1 MKRSIIC
8 ALCSILMILRSCSLS
23 PADGP
28 DASDAPEDL
37 FTSVS
42 ACDPESAE
50 TSGPESIDA
59 SETEDEETEEREVI
73 NYNNLKGIWVSQFDM
88 ADVYV
93 KNGAQRGESEA
104 RVIIKRIVSTIYE
117 KGFNTVFLQIRPYGD
132 SFYKSDI
139 YPSSRFVA
147 GEYGKDPSYDV
158 IELFIEECHALSISV
173 QAWINPMRLTAPKE
187 MEKISSEYAV
197 RRMYDA
203 GELVEY
209 EGRLYLDPARGD
221 ALAMILDGAK
231 EALETH
237 GFDGLHIDDYFY
249 PTQDESFDKA
259 TFASS
264 GAKSLERFRI
274 NNINRLV
281 KGLYDVTKS
290 VDERLV
296 FGVSPA
302 GNLDS
307 VLKKYSADVYEW
319 CKTEG
324 YVDYILPQ
332 LYFGLEH
339 GVCPFEKEAEKW
351 AGIIKS
357 PSVSLYIGM
366 TLGKAVAGHDGEE
379 DKWAAT
385 QEGKREWIEH
395 KDVLARCMAFLEKWG
410 RSDGFCFFCLQYF
423 IDPVSGEPNAKSA
436 AEEAGITVYLTGG
449 LS

>member
-1 MKRSIIC
+1 MKRSVIC
-8 ALCSILMILRSCSLS
+8 ALCSILIILRSCSNA
-23 PADGP
+23 PASVP
-28 DASDAPEDL
+28 EASGAPEE
-37 FTSVS
+37 VS
-42 ACDPESAE
+42 IPVPE
-50 TSGPESIDA
+50 
-59 SETEDEETEEREVI
+59 SETESTNASEQGSVAESEAEYYETEEREVI
-73 NYNNLKGIWVSQFDM
+73 NYERLKGIWVSQFDM

-93 KNGAQRGESEA
+93 KNGAQRAETEA
-104 RVIIKRIVSTIYE
+104 RVMINRIVSTIYE

-132 SFYKSDI
+132 SFYKSRI

-158 IELFIEECHALSISV
+158 IEIFIEECHALSISV
-173 QAWINPMRLTAPKE
+173 QAWINPMRLTTPKE

-264 GAKSLERFRI
+264 GGRSLEKFRI

-290 VDERLV
+290 VDERLS

-339 GVCPFEKEAEKW
+339 GVCPFDKEAEKW
-351 AGIIKS
+351 ADIIKS

-366 TLGKAVAGHDGEE
+366 TLGKAVAGYDGEE
-379 DKWAAT
+379 DKWASTDA
-385 QEGKREWIEH
+385 GKREWIDH
-395 KDVLARCMAFLEKWG
+395 KDVLARCMAFLDGWG
-410 RSDGFCFFCLQYF
+410 KSDGFCFFCLQYF
-423 IDPVSGEPNAKSA
+423 IDPVSGEPNVKSA